1 MNNRIVA
8 AIFLYLLSLSNIWGQ
23 DKLNRP
29 GDSYDQILDQIDLYR
44 GSDKVWVYLNAYLE
58 KARKKKD
65 WEETTNA
72 YREMLHEAAE
82 KDRLRYADS
91 MVIAATKSRDNDV
104 IGSAYLTKGIL
115 FYQQKKHNL
124 ALDNFLLSNRFLVG
138 TEDDYLK
145 YKVKYHIALIKLYL
159 GYYNEAIAL
168 FNECRGFFRKD
179 QPLPYLKS
187 LHALGVCYTGI
198 GKFEK
203 SSEVNSL
210 ALRECAR
217 LKMPELVPNI
227 EHSEGIN
234 QYFFKQYLPAI
245 KRLEYAVP
253 LIIKQGDFSNEAVG
267 YFYIGKS
274 YHALGDIG
282 RAVSYFYKVDTI
294 FIRKGYIRP
303 DLRENYELLIHY
315 FKSKGELK
323 TELQYIDKL
332 LKVDS
337 VLNSQYKYLSK
348 KVHREYD
355 TRELLQEKNRIYE
368 DLAEEEWYNYLFK
381 IVIAGLVLVVVYFVY
396 RQVAIRKLYKRRFE
410 ELMKESAV
418 IAPIIKNTPP
428 PLSSDVENGILNKLI
443 KFEQGKG
450 FLKKDLS
457 VNKLA
462 ELFDTNYKYLS
473 RIIHEHRNKNFIAYI
488 NDLRVDY
495 IVIKMKEDPKFRRYT
510 NGALA
515 DEAGFSTAQH
525 FVTAF
530 KKKAGMPPGYFI
542 EQYGKLSDI
551 DNVN

>member
-1 MNNRIVA
+1 
-8 AIFLYLLSLSNIWGQ
+8 
-23 DKLNRP
+23 
-29 GDSYDQILDQIDLYR
+29 
-44 GSDKVWVYLNAYLE
+44 
-58 KARKKKD
+58 
-65 WEETTNA
+65 
-72 YREMLHEAAE
+72 
-82 KDRLRYADS
+82 
-91 MVIAATKSRDNDV
+91 
-104 IGSAYLTKGIL
+104 
-115 FYQQKKHNL
+115 
-124 ALDNFLLSNRFLVG
+124 
-138 TEDDYLK
+138 
-145 YKVKYHIALIKLYL
+145 
-159 GYYNEAIAL
+159 
-168 FNECRGFFRKD
+168 
-179 QPLPYLKS
+179 
-187 LHALGVCYTGI
+187 
-198 GKFEK
+198 
-203 SSEVNSL
+203 
-210 ALRECAR
+210 
-217 LKMPELVPNI
+217 MPELVPNI

>member
-8 AIFLYLLSLSNIWGQ
+8 AIFLCLLSLSDIWGQ
-23 DKLNRP
+23 DKLTRP

-58 KARKKKD
+58 KAKKNKN
-65 WEETTNA
+65 WEETSNA
-72 YREMLHEAAE
+72 YREMLHEAGE
-82 KDRLRYADS
+82 KDRVSYADS
-91 MVIAATKSRDNDV
+91 MLIAAKESHDGDV

-115 FYQQKKHNL
+115 FYQLKKHNL

-168 FNECRGFFRKD
+168 FNECRGYFHKD

-198 GKFEK
+198 GKYQK
-203 SSEVNSL
+203 SSEVNTL
-210 ALRECAR
+210 ALQECAR
-217 LKMPELVPNI
+217 LQMPELVPNI

-234 QYFFKQYLPAI
+234 QYFFKQYRPAI
-245 KRLEYAVP
+245 KRLEFAVP

-303 DLRENYELLIHY
+303 DLRENYELLIDY

-323 TELQYIDKL
+323 TELKYINKL
-332 LKVDS
+332 LRVDS
-337 VLNSQYKYLSK
+337 VLNTQYKYLSK
-348 KVHREYD
+348 KVHKEYD
-355 TRELLQEKNRIYE
+355 TRELLQEKNRIHA

-381 IVIAGLVLVVVYFVY
+381 IVIAVLVSVVVFFVY
-396 RQVAIRKLYKRRFE
+396 RHFAMRKLYKKRFE
-410 ELMKESAV
+410 ELMKASPTIV
-418 IAPIIKNTPP
+418 PLNKSTPP
-428 PLSSDVENGILNKLI
+428 PLRSDVENGILAKLQ
-443 KFEQGKG
+443 KFEQSKG
-450 FLKKDLS
+450 FLKKELS

-462 ELFDTNYKYLS
+462 ESFDTNYKYLS

-495 IVIKMKEDPKFRRYT
+495 IVTKLNEEPKLRKYT

-515 DEAGFSTAQH
+515 EEAGFSTAQH

-542 EQYGKLSDI
+542 EELDKI
-551 DNVN
+551 T